1 MQIRIKRQG
10 RTAPCPFCPSSNKLQ
25 PNYKPIYWPFAF
37 RSMRVPLSSRTLL
50 LLELI
55 TEPAVV
61 EPEATDDNVRP
72 GMPTTPWLVE
82 VSPPATFV
90 PVFAPATL
98 PVCKVDPATLP
109 VVFATPPAVEPT
121 PPTSPPREPA
131 APPEPEPLAMPP
143 ASPPIMAES
152 SAAAAEAADSE
163 LPTAWIANDTG
174 ICEPSFRM
182 AWSKAMP

>member
-1 MQIRIKRQG
+1 
-10 RTAPCPFCPSSNKLQ
+10 
-25 PNYKPIYWPFAF
+25 
-37 RSMRVPLSSRTLL
+37 MRVPLSSRTLL

-121 PPTSPPREPA
+121 PPPRP
-131 APPEPEPLAMPP
+131 PPEPAGPPEPGPP
-143 ASPPIMAES
+143 ALPPGTPPPQGGIFPR
-152 SAAAAEAADSE
+152 AAE
-163 LPTAWIANDTG
+163 T
-174 ICEPSFRM
+174 
-182 AWSKAMP
+182 

>member
-1 MQIRIKRQG
+1 MQISKRG
-10 RTAPCPFCPSSNKLQ
+10 RAEPRPAPFCPSSNKLQ
-25 PNYKPIYWPFAF
+25 PDYKPIYWPFAF

-61 EPEATDDNVRP
+61 VPEPTDDSVMP

-82 VSPPATFV
+82 VSPPVAFV
-90 PVFAPATL
+90 AVFAPATL
-98 PVCKVDPATLP
+98 PVCKVDPAALP

-131 APPEPEPLAMPP
+131 APEPEPLAMPP
-143 ASPPIMAES
+143 ALLPIIAES
-152 SAAAAEAADSE
+152 FIAAAEAADSV

-174 ICEPSFRM
+174 ICDPSLRM
-182 AWSKAMP
+182 A

>member
-1 MQIRIKRQG
+1 
-10 RTAPCPFCPSSNKLQ
+10 
-25 PNYKPIYWPFAF
+25 
-37 RSMRVPLSSRTLL
+37 MRVPLSSRTLL

-121 PPTSPPREPA
+121 PPTSPPRQPA

-143 ASPPIMAES
+143 ASPLIMAES
-152 SAAAAEAADSE
+152 SAAAEAADSE
-163 LPTAWIANDTG
+163 LPTAWIANETG
-174 ICEPSFRM
+174 I
-182 AWSKAMP
+182 